1 MGFNQVVFS
10 LSNMALRLPHLFAV
24 LSVAIIGWFPMLTR
38 AVTVDLSASAIFSDY
53 AIVGQPFVIE
63 LNLANG
69 GPDPLANATLTTAL
83 PVQWSIV
90 SCDPLPYLRGVTIG
104 TPYDPN
110 YVFPSW
116 TNNGNTF
123 VGNGGTI
130 YYGYYRTFYLKVV
143 ANAPG
148 TFSHQLA
155 ATAPGVYDPWPFN
168 NLNITH
174 TITVHTNGLFVLA
187 GQSVLESS
195 GSNVVFNVV
204 LQPANSVPVT
214 VNFATGGG
222 TATAGQD
229 YQFTSGTLTFAPGV
243 TNQTV
248 SVPVLNDALAEA
260 DSQSFTLLLTN
271 AVNAELSGQAQ
282 FNYVLDDEP
291 DFFIAISN
299 ASPVVEGF
307 AETNL
312 AFPVFV
318 SRACD
323 VPLTLQYVA
332 SGGLSNSGTATIPA
346 GVTNHFLAVPVVG
359 DLTIQSNRT
368 VIVTI
373 ADPSLFGSITNATA
387 TGVIIEDDGLPGNYH
402 HMLLSAVPSP
412 QIVGR
417 PFNLT
422 LTALDAFNQPANNY
436 VSDFMGVTA
445 YRQVGYSSVFEQTI
459 WVTNFVNGS
468 ATITFTFANVS
479 SNSSIVAWKPAGTGY
494 APVGTPSFKVMAA
507 PQLSVTLPGGVIEGA
522 GVLTNAGRVLLPG
535 ADGQDLTVQL
545 DTTDALEIQVPA
557 SVFIPAGQ
565 TSAVFD
571 VTIVDDARLDG
582 THTTTIVAGAPYYL
596 SGSQQMS
603 VQDNE
608 TATLSVTLPTGLSE
622 AKGFNSGI
630 GTVTASAPVDLL
642 IPVRLA
648 SSDTTEL
655 TVSPIVYIQPGQT
668 SVTFNVTVPDDV
680 IIDGPQ
686 PVAITATVTNWTSGN
701 ALTTVID
708 DDTNITL
715 NVLFGNYP
723 AIEGLGTLPGGLQV
737 RLGGFTSNDV
747 VVQLTSS
754 LTNKISAPAAVRIP
768 AGQQSIYTNLFLPDD
783 NLMDG
788 TQTVLL
794 TGTAPGFLPGT
805 RSLTIPDNDV
815 HHFVIATIPANQ
827 TNGVPFRVS
836 IQARDVNNVV
846 MNTLREYVSLDALCA
861 GRVLP
866 VTPAKVSMNGRENWS
881 GNLTINQWGTNVQ
894 LRVTSTNNGVFALS
908 NPFTAPTPFWAEN
921 LRIAR
926 VQFDGPGVILFFPS
940 STGRV
945 YQVEA
950 TTNTGLSVWTA
961 VGSAQAGTGAELSV
975 RDSAVAPSP
984 LRFYRLAVPFP

>member
-1 MGFNQVVFS
+1 MVLS
-10 LSNMALRLPHLFAV
+10 LRHLFAV
-24 LSVAIIGWFPMLTR
+24 FVATIIGCFSLTAR
-38 AVTVDLSASAIFSDY
+38 AVTVDLAASAGFTDF

-69 GPDPLANATLTTAL
+69 GPDPLANATLTDVL
-83 PVQWSIV
+83 PAQWSIV
-90 SCDPLPYLRGVTIG
+90 SCNPLPYLRGFTIG

-116 TNNGNTF
+116 TNYGNTF

-143 ANAPG
+143 ANSPG
-148 TFSHQLA
+148 SFNHQISA
-155 ATAPGVYDPWPFN
+155 AASGVYDPWPFN
-168 NLNITH
+168 NYITQ
-174 TITVHTNGLFVLA
+174 TITVHTNGLFVFG
-187 GQSVLESS
+187 GQAALESS

-214 VNFATGGG
+214 VAFSTGGG

-243 TNQTV
+243 TNLTV
-248 SVPVLNDALAEA
+248 SVPVLNDDLAEV
-260 DSQSFTLLLTN
+260 DNQSFTLLLTN

-282 FNYVLDDEP
+282 FNYLVDDEP
-291 DFFIAISN
+291 DVFIAISN
-299 ASPVVEGF
+299 APPIVEGF
-307 AETNL
+307 AETHL
-312 AFPVFV
+312 EFPVLV

-323 VPLTLQYVA
+323 VPLTLQYA
-332 SGGLSNSGTATIPA
+332 ATGGLSNSGTATIPA
-346 GVTNHFLAVPVVG
+346 GVTSHFLAVPVVG
-359 DLTIQSNRT
+359 DLAIQSNRT
-368 VIVTI
+368 VTVTI
-373 ADPSLFGSITNATA
+373 ADPSPFGGITNATA
-387 TGVIIEDDGLPGNYH
+387 TGVIIEDDGLPGNFDR
-402 HMLLSAVPSP
+402 LILSAVPSP

-417 PFNLT
+417 PFNVT
-422 LTALDAFNQPANNY
+422 LTALDVFNQPATNY
-436 VSDFMGVTA
+436 VSDYVGVSA

-468 ATITFTFANVS
+468 ATVTFTYGNVS
-479 SNSSIVAWKPAGTGY
+479 SNSSIVAWKPVGTGY
-494 APVGTPSFKVMAA
+494 APSPILSFKVIAS
-507 PQLSVTLPGGVIEGA
+507 PQLSVTLPAGAIEGA
-522 GVLTNAGRVLLPG
+522 GVLTNAGRVLLSG

-545 DTTDALEIQVPA
+545 DTTDVLEIQVPA

-571 VTIVDDARLDG
+571 VTIVDDTRLDG
-582 THTTTIVAGAPYYL
+582 THSTAVIAGAPYYL
-596 SGSQQMS
+596 TGSQQMS

-622 AKGFNSGI
+622 AKGFNSGT
-630 GTVTASAPVDLL
+630 GTVAASAPVGFA
-642 IPVRLA
+642 IPVRLT
-648 SSDTTEL
+648 SGDTTEL
-655 TVSPIVYIQPGQT
+655 TLPSTIYIQSGQT
-668 SVTFNVTVPDDV
+668 SATFLVTAPDDT

-686 PVAITATVTNWTSGN
+686 LVTVTAQVTNWTSGT
-701 ALTTVID
+701 ALTTVLD

-715 NVLFGNYP
+715 TVIFGNFP
-723 AIEGLGTLPGGLQV
+723 GIEGAGNVSSGLQV

-754 LTNKISAPAAVRIP
+754 LTNKISVPAAVLIR
-768 AGQQSIYTNLFLPDD
+768 AGQQSVTTNLFLPDD

-805 RSLTIPDNDV
+805 RSLTIPDNDA
-815 HHFVIATIPANQ
+815 HHFVIGAIPTNQ

-836 IQARDVNNVV
+836 IQVRDVNNVL
-846 MNTLREYVSLDALCA
+846 MTTFREHLSLDALCD

-866 VTPAKVSMNGRENWS
+866 VTPATVYYFSRDSWS

-894 LRVTSTNNGVFALS
+894 LRVTSTNNSVFNLS
-908 NPFTAPTPFWAEN
+908 NPFTLPPPAWAEN

-926 VQFDGPGVILFFPS
+926 VQFDGPDVLLFFPS

-945 YQVEA
+945 YQVES
-950 TTNTGLSVWTA
+950 TTNTSFPVWTA
-961 VGSAQAGTGAELSV
+961 VGSTQAGTGAELSV
-975 RDSAVAPSP
+975 CDSAVAPLP
-984 LRFYRLAVPFP
+984 LRFYRLAVPLP